1 MMGKVRCIA
10 CGLVYE
16 MAFLAALAVVWRTES
31 VFAAIAVAVLT
42 DFLLSRCVTR
52 TPAFRPV
59 QDSLLWL
66 GTALAAH
73 LLADWLSLPLY
84 IARLCGVGLQ
94 ESGALSAADGL
105 LILMMMAVFAAASL
119 GVYAVS
125 LWLTLRRR
133 SKQAA

>member
-1 MMGKVRCIA
+1 
-10 CGLVYE
+10 

-31 VFAAIAVAVLT
+31 VFAAIVIAVLT
-42 DFLLSRCVTR
+42 GFLLSRCVTR

-59 QDSLLWL
+59 KDSLLWL
-66 GTALAAH
+66 GTVLATH

-84 IARLCGVGLQ
+84 IARLCDVEIQ

-105 LILMMMAVFAAASL
+105 LVLMVMAVFAMGSLSVYAISL
-119 GVYAVS
+119 G
-125 LWLTLRRR
+125 LTVRRR